1 MSVPRD
7 HHHDPLRVVIA
18 GGGVAGLEAL
28 IELRSLRVSRV
39 DVTLISA
46 TPDFTYRALA
56 VDEPFGLGEVSRFAL
71 DRVCTDHGA
80 RFVQDEVTCV
90 HPDRHVVE
98 LRGGSDLEY
107 DVLIVAVGA
116 RKVPAFEHGVS
127 FDRDASAGD
136 FDEVL
141 RDLRDGIAPRVAI
154 VVPDSVTWSLP
165 AYELALL
172 TRAWGES
179 ATATGGSVVI
189 ITHEPRP
196 LAVFGAAVSAAV
208 ERMLDDGGV
217 AIRCRVASVEL
228 LSATALRVDGTWIPV
243 DRIVSLPHNVGPHV
257 SGLPCDAGGFIPVDE
272 YGRVP
277 GLDDV
282 YAAGD
287 GTSMPVKQGG
297 LAAQLADVVSR
308 HIAAQLGTTS
318 SPEPFRPVLRGLLHT
333 PSGGRYVRAELDD
346 PDGTSTISDQPLWW
360 PPAKIASRSLSPYLA
375 RLDAE
380 QKGASLPQPDAQ
392 PSDSAATSS

>member
-1 MSVPRD
+1 MPVPRD

-28 IELRSLRVSRV
+28 IELRSLRASRV
-39 DVTLISA
+39 EVTLVSA

-56 VDEPFGLGEVSRFAL
+56 VDEPFGLGNVTHFGL
-71 DRVCTDHGA
+71 DRVCADHGA
-80 RFVQDEVTCV
+80 RFVQDHVTSV
-90 HPDRHVVE
+90 HTDRRVVE
-98 LRGGSDLEY
+98 LGDGSDLEY

-116 RKVPAFEHGVS
+116 HKVPAFEHGVS
-127 FDRDASAGD
+127 FDRDASAGE

-141 RDLRDGIAPRVAI
+141 RDLRDGIAPRVAV
-154 VVPDSVTWSLP
+154 VVPDSVTWTLP

-172 TRAWGES
+172 TRAWGENA
-179 ATATGGSVVI
+179 ATTRGSVVI
-189 ITHEPRP
+189 VTHEARP
-196 LAVFGAAVSAAV
+196 LAAFGAAVSAAV
-208 ERMLDDGGV
+208 QRMLDDAGV
-217 AIRCRVASVEL
+217 AIQCRVASVEL

-243 DRIVSLPHNVGPHV
+243 DRIVSLPHNIGPHV
-257 SGLPCDAGGFIPVDE
+257 IGLPCDAGGFIPVDE

-287 GTSMPVKQGG
+287 GTTLPIKQGG

-308 HIAAQLGTTS
+308 HIAAKLGTS
-318 SPEPFRPVLRGLLHT
+318 SSAEPFRPVLRGLLHT

-380 QKGASLPQPDAQ
+380 QKGAALPQPYAQ
-392 PSDSAATSS
+392 RLARH